1 MEQKY
6 RKSSL
11 KYPNQNPF
19 PSNQRQ
25 TTKRKTLQFN
35 LNPEILENIEL
46 IRRNN
51 ANEKEKKRSSSSNTY
66 LRRLSNNEKSV
77 SSNKSFNE
85 KKREFSSTSTK
96 LNFLKRGS
104 YLDYYGNSLID
115 FNQKENILNKI
126 KQFASDK
133 NIKKLNTIEQKSNL
147 TTNVNKNISQDK
159 LKTLIDLN
167 APHSI
172 NVIDDSVSLR
182 NKESLTPSSTSSN
195 DSNCIDN
202 DHIDTISN
210 NSNNNSMTI
219 PSKHIKLS
227 SKMDLKLK
235 SFNSSKQ
242 LNELNFN
249 NSEIHSLKQSNM
261 QSNMQSKLLISQ
273 SQKRRGSYINYRKGI
288 NSITQSRQTSIFQFR
303 TIQSAVEKSYIKSSF
318 QHYKDNKKKYEY
330 ILSIL
335 SFINIILSLID
346 TQLYILRFD
355 VYKSDETIMMFEKLT
370 LIQNEDI
377 SVMEN
382 ILRYTMLFISLSM
395 GIVVIFKYNSILLLK
410 KTQKALS
417 AHDNIISSGLY
428 KSFLIELT
436 ISLIFY
442 PPNFNGIYTS
452 TINEYIFIIIINAI
466 FSLLT
471 ILKIFHL
478 FEIIKYFSLY
488 QSFDSMS
495 ICNKYNVKSDVLFS
509 FKAYLQSRPSLFL
522 SIFFVF
528 FMLFTSFSLR
538 TFEIGVFIND
548 DFLTSNNL
556 SLSSFKDLSLTSKVK
571 GKGTVG
577 LDHLANSLWF
587 IIQTITTV
595 GYGDAYPRTHFGR
608 SVTAFT
614 CIIGIFL
621 LSLLTLSLSKY
632 IQFTPDENKAYLT
645 IKQKKQEKEIKQ
657 RAHSVIYTFLQI
669 NKLKKIKSKE
679 EESKLASTKRLVFE
693 EKLKS
698 NVLKSEKENKMKM
711 QVKTKKEIE
720 RIGRLTSQFVLLA
733 KLKKDISNFRLEDK
747 TSSKY
752 SPLDEILLKMRKK
765 LNNDLSKLEMNINQ
779 LTIFNNQ
786 FSELKNNH
794 MKNEERLNRVLEHQ
808 KSVYSYILSIY
819 NKNYER
825 NIEKVR
831 KTNKRTGGNKELNE
845 IKIIHEENKYEYDMY
860 NDKDN
865 NYSKENEYSDYLNKI
880 TFFQNSVKKL
890 NESNSHLNKN
900 EMNMNIKCFSSN
912 NRRKMNNS
920 YDNNLSPLTLKRNLY
935 ENEEEIIV
943 RDDLLIRYKN
953 IPSSN
958 SPLSSCKDQF
968 YIKSNENLI

>member
-1 MEQKY
+1 MNEKN

-11 KYPNQNPF
+11 KYPNQNLY

-35 LNPEILENIEL
+35 LNPEILENIEM
-46 IRRNN
+46 IKRNN
-51 ANEKEKKRSSSSNTY
+51 INEKEKKRSSSSNAY

-77 SSNKSFNE
+77 SSNKSYNE

-104 YLDYYGNSLID
+104 YHDYYGNSLID

-133 NIKKLNTIEQKSNL
+133 NIKKLNTLEQKSNL
-147 TTNVNKNISQDK
+147 TTNLNKNISQDK

-167 APHSI
+167 VPDSI
-172 NVIDDSVSLR
+172 NVIDDSALLR
-182 NKESLTPSSTSSN
+182 SKESLTPSSSSNN
-195 DSNCIDN
+195 DSNSIDN
-202 DHIDTISN
+202 DPIDTISN
-210 NSNNNSMTI
+210 KSNNNSMTI
-219 PSKHIKLS
+219 PSKHLKLS
-227 SKMDLKLK
+227 SKIDLKLK

-242 LNELNFN
+242 LNESNFN
-249 NSEIHSLKQSNM
+249 NSDIQSLK

-335 SFINIILSLID
+335 SIINIVLSLID

-355 VYKSDETIMMFEKLT
+355 KYKSDETIMMFEKLT
-370 LIQNEDI
+370 LIQNENI

-382 ILRYTMLFISLSM
+382 ILRYIMLFISLSM
-395 GIVVIFKYNSILLLK
+395 GVVVILKYKSILLIK

-428 KSFLIELT
+428 KSFLIEFC

-452 TINEYIFIIIINAI
+452 TINEYVFIIIINAI

-495 ICNKYNVKSDVLFS
+495 ICNKYNVKSDILFS

-556 SLSSFKDLSLTSKVK
+556 LLSSFKDLTLTSKVK

-632 IQFTPDENKAYLT
+632 IQFTSDENKAYLT

-669 NKLKKIKSKE
+669 NKLKRINSKE
-679 EESKLASTKRLVFE
+679 EESKLASTKRLAFE

-698 NVLKSEKENKMKM
+698 NVKNEKENKMKM

-779 LTIFNNQ
+779 LSIFNNQ
-786 FSELKNNH
+786 FSELKSNH
-794 MKNEERLNRVLEHQ
+794 MKNEERLNQILEHQ

-825 NIEKVR
+825 NIEKV
-831 KTNKRTGGNKELNE
+831 KKMNKRTGGNKEIKE
-845 IKIIHEENKYEYDMY
+845 IKIIHEENKYDYDMY

-865 NYSKENEYSDYLNKI
+865 KVNEYNDYLNSI

-890 NESNSHLNKN
+890 NESNSNLNKN
-900 EMNMNIKCFSSN
+900 EVNMNIKCFSSN

-920 YDNNLSPLTLKRNLY
+920 YDNNLSPLTLKKNQY

-943 RDDLLIRYKN
+943 RDDLLIKYKN
-953 IPSSN
+953 ISSSN
-958 SPLSSCKDQF
+958 SPPSSCKDQF